1 MSVKGSHCLP
11 VSAVRDTAL
20 GRTEVGCGHLSV
32 GASRRQWTGA
42 YFKAPLV
49 SHHLT
54 DQSISP
60 GMQADLPS
68 SFLTSYG
75 NASLLGQGNARQAVT
90 VKMLQQLQRV
100 IIGTWSDGSRN
111 PPTTEETF
119 LRLLSDVGSYLNEKW
134 KPCVSKTTFIL
145 GDGSVGDFRVLYTFL
160 YFPHCLC

>member
-1 MSVKGSHCLP
+1 MATFPWVPHADSGP
-11 VSAVRDTAL
+11 
-20 GRTEVGCGHLSV
+20 
-32 GASRRQWTGA
+32 GAS
-42 YFKAPLV
+42 FKAPLV

-119 LRLLSDVGSYLNEKW
+119 LRLLSDVGSYLNEK
-134 KPCVSKTTFIL
+134 
-145 GDGSVGDFRVLYTFL
+145 
-160 YFPHCLC
+160 